1 MVRKLSLGLWRRWS
15 KASRDGSL
23 SENIEKADIRAS
35 AKGISTSP
43 DRGSGR
49 EAKRERRDP
58 KRASA
63 ERSFRASP
71 GASAMASHS
80 IGPSGKIG
88 NSGKHYAQEVCEMRD
103 QNKRVF
109 RAKIASR
116 ELLFHDQSH
125 ALERS
130 HLIGSPNRRP
140 PDFGVSPKPRL
151 AKSFRKRA
159 ENRPDAQPATE
170 AWSVR
175 RRAPGGKERVRA
187 GPDPAGRNDPRPATG
202 RERQW
207 PRAWSRSGR
216 ESPTGLPA
224 GRARS

>member
-63 ERSFRASP
+63 DRSFRASP

-80 IGPSGKIG
+80 ISPSVKMGGPE
-88 NSGKHYAQEVCEMRD
+88 KHFARGICEMRD
-103 QNKRVF
+103 QNKRLF
-109 RAKIASR
+109 RGKTVGR
-116 ELLFHDQSH
+116 ELLSIHNIVSEGATSTRSSLGEKSPGSQTR
-125 ALERS
+125 LESMR
-130 HLIGSPNRRP
+130 HRRP
-140 PDFGVSPKPRL
+140 
-151 AKSFRKRA
+151 
-159 ENRPDAQPATE
+159 
-170 AWSVR
+170 
-175 RRAPGGKERVRA
+175 
-187 GPDPAGRNDPRPATG
+187 GP
-202 RERQW
+202 
-207 PRAWSRSGR
+207 
-216 ESPTGLPA
+216 
-224 GRARS
+224 